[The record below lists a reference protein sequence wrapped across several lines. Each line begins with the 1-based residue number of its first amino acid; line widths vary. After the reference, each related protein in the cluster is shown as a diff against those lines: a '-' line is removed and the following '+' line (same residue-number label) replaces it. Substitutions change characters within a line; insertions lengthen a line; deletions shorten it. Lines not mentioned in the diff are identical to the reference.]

1 MCYNDNVRKKERGYP
16 MLLDLIE
23 KFSKIDEAISLQL
36 SFSNG
41 VYCIEVM
48 FGDMDVYSYST
59 TDKLELVNKI
69 NNFYHCLL
77 DDELFDRLVSDI
89 EREPLN
95 V

>member
-1 MCYNDNVRKKERGYP
+1 

-23 KFSKIDEAISLQL
+23 NFSKIDDAISLRL
-36 SFSNG
+36 SYSNN
-41 VYCIEVM
+41 VYCIEVL

-69 NNFYHCLL
+69 NNFYNCLM
-77 DDELFDRLVSDI
+77 DSELFDRLIKDI

>member
-1 MCYNDNVRKKERGYP
+1 

-23 KFSKIDEAISLQL
+23 NFSKIDDAISLRL
-36 SFSNG
+36 SYSNN

-69 NNFYHCLL
+69 NNFYNCLM
-77 DDELFDRLVSDI
+77 DSELFDRLVKDI
-89 EREPLN
+89 EKEPLEAC
-95 V
+95 

>member
-1 MCYNDNVRKKERGYP
+1 

-23 KFSKIDEAISLQL
+23 NFSKIDDAISLRL
-36 SFSNG
+36 SYSNN

-69 NNFYHCLL
+69 NNFYNCLM
-77 DDELFDRLVSDI
+77 DSELFDRLVKDI
-89 EREPLN
+89 EKEPLE
-95 V
+95 VC